1 MKILL
6 IVTIFLTNILFANYA
21 YTSQNSGEIDMH
33 GGKSE
38 LLINNKNSLSNSKFN
53 GLGSI
58 GINKPKTPIAPEALI
73 KEETIEKKIEEKETT
88 K

>member
-6 IVTIFLTNILFANYA
+6 IVTIFMLHFLFANDNY
-21 YTSQNSGEIDMH
+21 GEIDMH

-38 LLINNKNSLSNSKFN
+38 NLINQKNSLSNK
-53 GLGSI
+53 SI
-58 GINKPKTPIAPEALI
+58 NNVGIIKPIVPTAPEALI
-73 KEETIEKKIEEKETT
+73 KEEKKDEKKEIK

>member
-6 IVTIFLTNILFANYA
+6 IVTIFMFHFLFANDNY
-21 YTSQNSGEIDMH
+21 GKIDMH

-38 LLINNKNSLSNSKFN
+38 NLINQKNSLSNKGIN
-53 GLGSI
+53 NI
-58 GINKPKTPIAPEALI
+58 GIVKPIVPTAPEALI
-73 KEETIEKKIEEKETT
+73 KEEKKDEKKENK